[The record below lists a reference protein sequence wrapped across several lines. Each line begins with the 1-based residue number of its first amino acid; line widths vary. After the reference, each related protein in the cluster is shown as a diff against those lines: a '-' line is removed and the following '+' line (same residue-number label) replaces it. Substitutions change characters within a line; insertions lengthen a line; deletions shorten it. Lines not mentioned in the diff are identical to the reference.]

1 MNVADRRMEIISFLM
16 HRHHSTMEELAW
28 EFGVCR
34 RTIMRDI
41 SILSYGYPVY
51 TKQGVGGGV
60 FILKSYKPY
69 NNTLTPLELETMLK
83 IYGAA
88 EEEDKRI
95 LSQVIGKYGP
105 DKLKI

>member
-1 MNVADRRMEIISFLM
+1 MNAEDRRREIISFLM
-16 HRHHSTMEELAW
+16 LRHHSTAAELAR
-28 EFGVCR
+28 EFGGC
-34 RTIMRDI
+34 M
-41 SILSYGYPVY
+41 
-51 TKQGVGGGV
+51 
-60 FILKSYKPY
+60 
-69 NNTLTPLELETMLK
+69 LETMLK

>member
-1 MNVADRRMEIISFLM
+1 M
-16 HRHHSTMEELAW
+16 
-28 EFGVCR
+28 
-34 RTIMRDI
+34 
-41 SILSYGYPVY
+41 Y
-51 TKQGVGGGV
+51 TKQGAGGGI

-69 NNTLTPLELETMLK
+69 NNTLIPLELETMLK
-83 IYGAA
+83 IYGTA